1 MHFQNDDTTTNVT
14 SDTFSSNRSLGA
26 ATLDSPSAETMGNSL
41 ACFSPKI
48 AAKSSGTAS
57 PPRSPPPAPSSSSST
72 AGRAASSL
80 PGSASSRK
88 NKKKMEAAA
97 AAAAAETYS
106 DALIREQ
113 AIAAVMLLKQYRSG
127 SGGGGNDDG
136 DSLRLFNR
144 STSTSA
150 LFPSVPG
157 KGGVK
162 QSVARSST
170 SRRRSCSDFP
180 LPALPQILADEA
192 LEAVGVET
200 SHFVLVHGGGYG
212 AWCWYKTI
220 TLLRRGGFKVDA
232 VDLMGSGIQSTDT
245 NNINSMAEYVK
256 PLIDIIDKLGDEE
269 KVILVGHDFG
279 GACVSYLMELYPHK
293 IAKAVFLAAAMLKNG
308 QSVLDMFSLQ
318 EGPSDLMRQA
328 QIFLY
333 GNGKDQPPTAIDL
346 DKALLEDLL
355 FNQSPA
361 KDVALASVSMRAI
374 PFAPILEKLTL
385 SDANYGSVRRF
396 YIETQED
403 YAIPASL
410 QETMIKSNP
419 PEKVFHLKGSDHS
432 PFFSKPQ
439 ALHRFLTEISKNS

>member
-1 MHFQNDDTTTNVT
+1 
-14 SDTFSSNRSLGA
+14 
-26 ATLDSPSAETMGNSL
+26 MGNSL

-48 AAKSSGTAS
+48 TARSSDSAGPARPDAS
-57 PPRSPPPAPSSSSST
+57 PRPASW
-72 AGRAASSL
+72 L
-80 PGSASSRK
+80 PGSTSCKK
-88 NKKKMEAAA
+88 NKKKREET
-97 AAAAAETYS
+97 AAAAEAEAA

-113 AIAAVMLLKQYRSG
+113 AIAAVMLLKQHW
-127 SGGGGNDDG
+127 SGGGDENG
-136 DSLRLFNR
+136 DALHLFRR
-144 STSTSA
+144 STSTSG
-150 LFPSVPG
+150 LFPSAPSG
-157 KGGVK
+157 KSGVK
-162 QSVARSST
+162 QSIARSST
-170 SRRRSCSDFP
+170 SRRRSCNDALLPP
-180 LPALPQILADEA
+180 LQQILAEEA
-192 LEAVGVET
+192 SEADGVET
-200 SHFVLVHGGGYG
+200 KHFVLVHGGGYG

-220 TLLRRGGFKVDA
+220 ALLRRGGFKVDA

-245 NNINSMAEYVK
+245 NNISSMAEYVK
-256 PLIDIIDKLGDEE
+256 PLIGIIDKLGDGE

-293 IAKAVFLAAAMLKNG
+293 IAKAIFLAAAMLKNG
-308 QSVLDMFSLQ
+308 QSFLDMFSLQ

-333 GNGKDQPPTAIDL
+333 GNGKDQPPTAINL
-346 DKALLEDLL
+346 EKALLEDLL

-361 KDVALASVSMRAI
+361 KDVALASVSMRPI

-385 SDANYGSVRRF
+385 SDANYGSIRRF

-410 QETMIKSNP
+410 QEAMIKSNP

-439 ALHRFLTEISKNS
+439 ALHRFLTEISKIP

>member
-269 KVILVGHDFG
+269 K
-279 GACVSYLMELYPHK
+279 
-293 IAKAVFLAAAMLKNG
+293 
-308 QSVLDMFSLQ
+308 